1 MEPLLTII
9 ISTYDEGILELKK
22 AIKIE
27 NPSIKYLIV
36 FQNPKHIRIPDFLNR
51 KDIDIIDSK
60 TKGLSVS
67 RNIGIENCKT
77 PYALLSDDDV
87 EYIEEGLDQVLEII
101 QKEKIEFITK
111 KDNTFF
117 KKIYEYI
124 DFNQNLKSKHIYS
137 MVLFKFYLWLKYN
150 SLENIFNSNVELNLD
165 DYISFL
171 KNPTPNEIFTGY
183 KVKLIDMNWKPFNN
197 GLNSKSILQHCN
209 VIKKFL
215 NFYKIKFTLNEIET
229 QQNLIEFI
237 LNEEYLKDIILHID
251 KNMFNFE
258 KNSQTKKNR
267 LKWVIILLFFTG
279 VKVKDVF
286 NIKMNDIK
294 KEDKHYY
301 IEIFNSNN
309 FNRINLSDFFIK
321 EFLKYKKQ
329 YGKKY
334 LVDKKNNSSM
344 ILSIS
349 GQIEIKLNTI
359 QKEFIKLKNDI
370 LNDPY
375 YDSDNYKNFKVCISK
390 LSLIKIREYAIL
402 KLIQE
407 NKLTSIEIKKFFN
420 LNEQTYKKY
429 VNKFIM
435 INNLGYKEEEI

>member
-1 MEPLLTII
+1 MI
-9 ISTYDEGILELKK
+9 
-22 AIKIE
+22 
-27 NPSIKYLIV
+27 N
-36 FQNPKHIRIPDFLNR
+36 
-51 KDIDIIDSK
+51 
-60 TKGLSVS
+60 
-67 RNIGIENCKT
+67 
-77 PYALLSDDDV
+77 
-87 EYIEEGLDQVLEII
+87 I
-101 QKEKIEFITK
+101 QKEKIEFINK
-111 KDNTFF
+111 KNNTFF

-197 GLNSKSILQHCN
+197 GLNTKSILQHCN

-237 LNEEYLKDIILHID
+237 LNEEYLKNIILHID
-251 KNMFNFE
+251 KNMFNYE

-370 LNDPY
+370 LNDTY